1 MNMMHKMLD
10 ITLGEMLER
19 IAANP
24 DLPLVFSYEG
34 ADIRPGYHATE
45 VEAGQF
51 SALLDCGAQR
61 PGRRYSS
68 SSGILRKATEPMGFR
83 LVGRAERLSDLAAI
97 HRIAHRPVRAVA
109 LEEDE
114 GFL

>member
-45 VEAGQF
+45 VKAGQF
-51 SALLDCGAQR
+51 SALGCGANPEAWSEIFVQFLDIEEGDGTDELPSR
-61 PGRRYSS
+61 PMFR
-68 SSGILRKATEPMGFR
+68 ATF
-83 LVGRAERLSDLAAI
+83 
-97 HRIAHRPVRAVA
+97 
-109 LEEDE
+109 
-114 GFL
+114 